1 MAQSLQTAPS
11 QTDPSQTAVSQKTVI
26 VGAGPAGLLL
36 AHYLLARHY
45 TVEIYDRRPDPR
57 TVAPE
62 QSRSFPIS
70 LQARGRK
77 ALQGIPG
84 LEAAITSR
92 SVFCQGTMIHRK
104 KGPRDIPRNNKV
116 MTIDRNQLVLMLL
129 EQLTEKY
136 SPPALTIGFDCLCD
150 RLDDEQQTVSFK
162 KATGEDF
169 LVHYEQLIGADGAR
183 SQVRAQLTTHYG
195 FTYEQA
201 YVPDAYRSIFLDRKN
216 PAQDLELVPDRIHTA
231 NLSNNC
237 RIILAPQPGD
247 RLHGAF
253 IFNADNNPLEP
264 FTTPAEILDYF
275 EENLP
280 TFRQLMSPAEAEALL
295 HRPTAR
301 LVTIKCD
308 RFHYGDRI
316 LLLGDAAHAVSPS
329 IGQGCNSALEDI
341 AIINELLNSTQ
352 HEGQDDW
359 SQAIAQFS
367 ERRVADAH
375 ALKSLSDYSFPR
387 SKWLIPEFFLRLIIG
402 RKLNKW
408 FPQWFNPF
416 VFDLVLDTDLPY
428 SEVLRLSQGWI
439 SKVER
444 SMAT

>member
-1 MAQSLQTAPS
+1 MGK
-11 QTDPSQTAVSQKTVI
+11 VSQKTVI

-45 TVEIYDRRPDPR
+45 PVEIYDRRPDPR
-57 TVAPE
+57 TVSPD
-62 QSRSFPIS
+62 QRRSFPIS

-84 LEAAITSR
+84 LEEAIANH
-92 SVFCQGTMIHRK
+92 SVFCQGTMVHRK
-104 KGPRDIPRNNKV
+104 DKARDIPRANKV

-129 EQLTEKY
+129 EQLTANY
-136 SPPALTIGFDCLCD
+136 SQPALTIGFDCICD
-150 RLDDEQQTVSFK
+150 RIDDEQQTVSFK

-169 LVHYEQLIGADGAR
+169 SVHYERLVGADGAR
-183 SQVRAQLTTHYG
+183 SQVREQLAEHYAFG
-195 FTYEQA
+195 YEQA
-201 YVPDAYRSIFLDRKN
+201 YVPDAYRSIFLARKN
-216 PAQDLELVPDRIHTA
+216 PEQGIELAPDRIHTS
-231 NLSNNC
+231 NLSNDC

-253 IFNADNNPLEP
+253 IFNANNNPLDAFSTKE
-264 FTTPAEILDYF
+264 EILDYF

-280 TFRQLMSPAEAEALL
+280 TFRAVMSPEEAEALL
-295 HRPTAR
+295 QRPTAR

-308 RFHYGDRI
+308 RFHHGDRI

-341 AIINELLNSTQ
+341 AIINDLLDHSQKNGQ
-352 HEGQDDW
+352 ENGQDDW

-367 ERRVADAH
+367 QRRVADAH
-375 ALKSLSDYSFPR
+375 ALKALSDYSFPR
-387 SKWLIPEFFLRLIIG
+387 SKWLIPEFFLRLIVG
-402 RKLNKW
+402 RKLHKW
-408 FPQWFNPF
+408 FPKRFNPF
-416 VFDLVLDTDLPY
+416 VFDLVLDSDLPY

-444 SMAT
+444 SMST